1 MFYIC
6 LLIVII
12 KAKLSNKSAE
22 YPINDYFNFFGNT
35 SKSNSSFIYIGN
47 QLVFLELNNT
57 TSLIY
62 DNIEYVT
69 YIDDVKDKEKKL
81 QINFPSESQNIC
93 YICVCNINKTD
104 CNLNICIINNTIY
117 KSYGESIL
125 IKYDYLSYL
134 IILFGFIVTIYGP
147 QHYLFGLMAH
157 ITLFLYYFTKDLVEL
172 YHQFSDDSV
181 PYYLLTASFISG
193 IVFLFFFNFNSDDNL
208 ENRTI
213 QTIYGGIFGF
223 FLFKNI
229 FYYIII
235 FSTPGRTVYSIFLF
249 IFLILGIGGGYFFS
263 YLQNLERFFYIIC
276 SIIPG
281 TFYIIKGIGYI
292 VGGYYSDIIFIKY
305 KDYFSERK
313 HFGMNGNYKKKIV
326 LYICLQI
333 FIILSSFC
341 YQVYITKY
349 ILIVNFDSKS
359 SSKNISSRQSLLN
372 TDFSD
377 KEMESSQNL
386 QYNSLNNTEMNNNNA
401 TINNSG
407 TEGDESNDI
416 NDQED

>member
-12 KAKLSNKSAE
+12 KAKLSKISAE
-22 YPINDYFNFFGNT
+22 YPINDYFNFFCNS

-69 YIDDVKDKEKKL
+69 YIDDEKKL
-81 QINFPSESQNIC
+81 QINYINNNTPLNFSIC
-93 YICVCNINKTD
+93 NND
-104 CNLNICIINNTIY
+104 LNSCIINNTTH
-117 KSYGESIL
+117 KSYGERIL

-193 IVFLFFFNFNSDDNL
+193 IVFLFFFNINSDDNL
-208 ENRTI
+208 DNRTI

-313 HFGMNGNYKKKIV
+313 HFGMNGNYKKKIA

>member
-12 KAKLSNKSAE
+12 KAKLSNISAE
-22 YPINDYFNFFGNT
+22 YPINDYFNFFGNS

-69 YIDDVKDKEKKL
+69 YIDDVEDEEKKL
-81 QINFPSESQNIC
+81 QINYTYKSQNIC
-93 YICVCNINKTD
+93 LCNITKTD
-104 CNLNICIINNTIY
+104 YCDSNICIINNTIY

-193 IVFLFFFNFNSDDNL
+193 IVFLFFFNINSDDNL

-313 HFGMNGNYKKKIV
+313 HFGMNGNYKKKIA